1 MTDDDSRAGSRA
13 STGTEIRDERART
26 FAEGLRRFE
35 QDSDAAAFAG
45 LFADDAV
52 TQRLDARGERRGE
65 VERFWQEYRDQ
76 FREVST
82 TFDHAVEGG
91 DEFALEW
98 TSEATL
104 KNGRPL
110 RYRGVTALGF
120 DDERIVWLRTYYDSA
135 VFAAPAAD
143 TA

>member
-1 MTDDDSRAGSRA
+1 MDDN
-13 STGTEIRDERART
+13 EIRDDRARA

-35 QDSDAAAFAG
+35 DDSDATAFAG

-65 VERFWQEYRDQ
+65 VEQFWQEYRDQ
-76 FREVST
+76 FTEVRT
-82 TFDHAVEGG
+82 TFGNAVEGA

-104 KNGRPL
+104 RNGRPM
-110 RYRGVTALGF
+110 RYRGVTVLGYQ
-120 DDERIVWLRTYYDSA
+120 EESIRWLRTYYDSA
-135 VFAAPAAD
+135 VFAAPTAD
-143 TA
+143 TD